1 MDAIMICLLASAIGA
16 FGGRWWMLAHGMAGR
31 LPAVQLGSAL
41 AVSTLVA
48 VAASAIFGGQMAL
61 QIRGPG
67 MLLFLALAILSAGAG
82 LCWPTKAASDKML
95 AGAKGSVTATILL
108 LAALI
113 GDSAPF
119 IILATAA
126 RTGDAA
132 LAGFGGVAGLGASAL
147 AAMMMPPGLLSV
159 KAIQRIRWVA
169 GVLFLLI
176 GLIVAL
182 SALGRL

>member
-16 FGGRWWMLAHGMAGR
+16 FGGRWWMLAHGMAR
-31 LPAVQLGSAL
+31 RFPTMAIGSAL
-41 AVSTLVA
+41 IISTLIA
-48 VAASAIFGGQMAL
+48 VAASAVLGGQMAM

-82 LCWPTKAASDKML
+82 LCWPTKAAGDKML
-95 AGAKGSVTATILL
+95 AGAKGPVTATILL

-132 LAGFGGVAGLGASAL
+132 LAAFGGAAGLGAAAL
-147 AAMMMPPGLLSV
+147 AAMMLPADALSV
-159 KAIQRIRWVA
+159 ATIQRLRWAA

>member
-1 MDAIMICLLASAIGA
+1 MLTHGLARHLPAATLAVALAISTVIGVTASAV
-16 FGGRWWMLAHGMAGR
+16 L
-31 LPAVQLGSAL
+31 
-41 AVSTLVA
+41 
-48 VAASAIFGGQMAL
+48 GGQMAA

-82 LCWPTKAASDKML
+82 LCWPTKAAGDKSL
-95 AGAKGSVTATILL
+95 SGAKGTVTATILL

-126 RTGDAA
+126 RTGSAA
-132 LAGFGGVAGLGASAL
+132 LAAFGGLAGLGAAAL
-147 AAMMMPPGLLSV
+147 VAIMVPPGAISLV
-159 KAIQRIRWVA
+159 AIQRIRWVA
-169 GVLFLLI
+169 GLGLLLI
-176 GLIVAL
+176 GLITAL

>member
-1 MDAIMICLLASAIGA
+1 MICLLASAIGA
-16 FGGRWWMLAHGMAGR
+16 FGGRWWMLAHGLAQR
-31 LPAVQLGSAL
+31 LPGHAIIPAL

-48 VAASAIFGGQMAL
+48 VSASALLGGQMAL
-61 QIRGPG
+61 QLRGPG

-82 LCWPTKAASDKML
+82 LCWPARAASEKAM
-95 AGAKGSVTATILL
+95 AGAKGPVTATILL

-119 IILATAA
+119 IVLAAAA
-126 RTGDAA
+126 RTGSAL
-132 LAGFGGVAGLGASAL
+132 LAGFGGLAGLGAAAL
-147 AAMMMPPGLLSV
+147 AAMMLPPGTLGIATV
-159 KAIQRIRWVA
+159 QRIRWIA

>member
-31 LPAVQLGSAL
+31 LPAMTVGSAL
-41 AVSTLVA
+41 AISTLIA
-48 VAASAIFGGQMAL
+48 VVASAILGGQMAT

-82 LCWPTKAASDKML
+82 LCWPTKPAGEKML
-95 AGAKGSVTATILL
+95 AGAKGPVTATIVL

-132 LAGFGGVAGLGASAL
+132 LAAFGGMAGLAAAAL
-147 AAMMMPPGLLSV
+147 LAMMMPAGSV
-159 KAIQRIRWVA
+159 SVATIQRLRWAA

-182 SALGRL
+182 SAMGRL

>member
-1 MDAIMICLLASAIGA
+1 
-16 FGGRWWMLAHGMAGR
+16 
-31 LPAVQLGSAL
+31 
-41 AVSTLVA
+41 
-48 VAASAIFGGQMAL
+48 
-61 QIRGPG
+61 
-67 MLLFLALAILSAGAG
+67 
-82 LCWPTKAASDKML
+82 ML
-95 AGAKGSVTATILL
+95 AGAKGPVTATILL

-132 LAGFGGVAGLGASAL
+132 LAAFGGAAGLGAAAL
-147 AAMMMPPGLLSV
+147 AAMMLPADALSV
-159 KAIQRIRWVA
+159 ATIQRLRWAA

>member
-1 MDAIMICLLASAIGA
+1 MICLLASAIGA
-16 FGGRWWMLAHGMAGR
+16 FGGRWWMLTHGLAR
-31 LPAVQLGSAL
+31 HLPAATLAVAL
-41 AVSTLVA
+41 AISTVIG
-48 VAASAIFGGQMAL
+48 VTASAVLGGQMAA

-82 LCWPTKAASDKML
+82 LCWPTKAAGDKSL
-95 AGAKGSVTATILL
+95 SGAKGTVTATILL

-126 RTGDAA
+126 RTGSAA
-132 LAGFGGVAGLGASAL
+132 LAAFGGLAGLGAAAL
-147 AAMMMPPGLLSV
+147 VAIMVPPGAISLA
-159 KAIQRIRWVA
+159 AIQRIRWVA
-169 GVLFLLI
+169 GLAFLLI
-176 GLIVAL
+176 GLITAL